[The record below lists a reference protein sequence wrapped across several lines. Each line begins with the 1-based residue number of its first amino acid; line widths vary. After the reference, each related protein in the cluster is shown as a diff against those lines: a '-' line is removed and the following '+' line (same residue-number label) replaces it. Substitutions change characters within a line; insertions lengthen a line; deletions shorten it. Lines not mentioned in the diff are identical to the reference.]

1 MDRYTVTGRLRE
13 MLRSSSRSCLTAARM
28 KEALA
33 VLRAVSSLHAAAEQ
47 QSSHSLPKYFEQGG
61 RVEENSRESYTAA
74 GRALGAGGVRCEE
87 RAFPT
92 PCDG

>member
-13 MLRSSSRSCLTAARM
+13 MLRSSCLTAARM

-47 QSSHSLPKYFEQGG
+47 QSSSSVRLSAVFLHPAPLLKVFWQ
-61 RVEENSRESYTAA
+61 TMA
-74 GRALGAGGVRCEE
+74 GRALGVGGVRCEE